1 MIFLCSTESE
11 DSSDDEMKPFNPKT
25 EEKTDKSPENVKPS
39 ITFTDLLP
47 SMKQVYGTDIQ
58 PPHRNDIAIYRK
70 YANMAVSSCVQS
82 DLSNGKAS
90 TTYKRLMLVQ
100 QSAFTID
107 NTLQVTTPFV
117 GKSSLDVYFNY
128 CFKGRKSPLS
138 INPND
143 LNLYKRYT
151 SGKTY

>member
-11 DSSDDEMKPFNPKT
+11 DSSDDEMKPFNPKP

-47 SMKQVYGTDIQ
+47 SMNQVYGTDIQ

-82 DLSNGKAS
+82 DLPNGKAS